1 MGVVGAFAILAA
13 PYSLGELADRLSLFA
28 ALGAVPVLLLLA
40 AVALRLDDRR
50 AGPGEALAPPAAEP
64 ASRVPAYEIGGA

>member
-13 PYSLGELADRLSLFA
+13 PYSLGELADRLNLFA

-40 AVALRLDDRR
+40 AVALHLDDRQVR
-50 AGPGEALAPPAAEP
+50 LGQALAPTAAKR
-64 ASRVPAYEIGGA
+64 ASRVPAYETGG